1 MLEKYPRMSGKWN
14 TFKEVWYETFPNPE
28 RQMAKRM
35 EQRKE
40 MARIQRESE
49 EQMAKMTPEEIQ
61 AMEESIPEWK
71 RSALVAQGDQKPEEE
86 QGVFGRMK
94 SSIKGKISS
103 TEQAKQFY
111 ESEDYQK
118 LKEMRTNYQ
127 EFRGTLSENLE
138 NTQNPTVQKAVQAAD
153 YAYTETS
160 CARAIKSMS
169 AYDPY
174 FDFDDLEVEAT
185 EVFQEFYCNFL
196 AGNVPYLEKVSGGPA
211 LAIVKTEIKRR

>member
-1 MLEKYPRMSGKWN
+1 MLEKYPKMSGKWN

-71 RSALVAQGDQKPEEE
+71 RSALVAQGDQKAEEE

-94 SSIKGKISS
+94 SSIKGKIGS
-103 TEQAKQFY
+103 TDQAKQFY

-118 LKEMRTNYQ
+118 LKDMRTNYQ

-138 NTQNPTVQKAVQAAD
+138 NT
-153 YAYTETS
+153 
-160 CARAIKSMS
+160 
-169 AYDPY
+169 
-174 FDFDDLEVEAT
+174 
-185 EVFQEFYCNFL
+185 
-196 AGNVPYLEKVSGGPA
+196 
-211 LAIVKTEIKRR
+211 